1 MNDIS
6 SKFYFLPIVEWW
18 GGGATLIL
26 AFNIVELFYFI
37 LLCGD
42 QFLCINAI
50 FSVAMKFYGLACA
63 YNENDWVSM
72 TCLG

>member
-6 SKFYFLPIVEWW
+6 SKFYFLPMVEWW
-18 GGGATLIL
+18 GGGTLIL
-26 AFNIVELFYFI
+26 AFNTVELFYFI

-42 QFLCINAI
+42 QFSCINAM

-63 YNENDWVSM
+63 CNENDWVSI